1 MSETAPLP
9 RFASWHLE
17 LAALR
22 MHRTPD
28 EPSKEQER
36 EGDRGIAIEVERPE
50 TAPPPMYKVLLLND
64 DYTPMAFVEFL
75 LQKFFG
81 LSDELAHR
89 VMMTVHTQG
98 RGVCGVY
105 SKEIAETKVSQV
117 NNFAR
122 QHQHP
127 LLCVMEAA

>member
-1 MSETAPLP
+1 MSETAPYSAWQ
-9 RFASWHLE
+9 R
-17 LAALR
+17 LALQPNL
-22 MHRTPD
+22 HRSP
-28 EPSKEQER
+28 EGPGNEQER
-36 EGDRGIAIEVERPE
+36 EGDRGVALEVERPE